1 MNFKLYIGLT
11 TQDNQNISK
20 DYVLTC
26 ITKFLTGFTV
36 YETIGYYCG
45 QKEKSLVIEVFNHK
59 LLSKNQLCQIAFEC
73 NQECIGEY
81 DYNSGDYNLYFSRD
95 YLVSDDEEYL
105 TEHWL
110 FKGGDN

>member
-20 DYVLTC
+20 DYVLSC
-26 ITKFLTGFTV
+26 VSRFITSFTV
-36 YETIGYYCG
+36 YETIDYYLG
-45 QKEKSLVIEVFNHK
+45 NEEKSLVIEVFNHD
-59 LLSKNQLCQIAFEC
+59 LISKNQLCQIAFEC

-81 DYNSGDYNLYFSRD
+81 NCHSDEFNLYFSKD
-95 YLVSDDEEYL
+95 YITNDEEYL

-110 FKGGDN
+110 FKGGNE